1 MVVVTESPIRP
12 ECGEKENNSATTAT
26 VDGYNPD
33 VVYLGQMKKEKN
45 SIPAQQQLGSVQ
57 WMTSPTPV

>member
-1 MVVVTESPIRP
+1 MAVVTESLIRP

-33 VVYLGQMKKEKN
+33 VVYLGQIKKKN
-45 SIPAQQQLGSVQ
+45 LLPAQQQLGSVQ
-57 WMTSPTPV
+57 WMTSPAPV